1 MAFQNDM
8 LVFLG
13 VKCPKVFSKILSEI
27 AITQYSLQ
35 EWFSIRQR

>member
-13 VKCPKVFSKILSEI
+13 VKCPKVFSKMLIKI
-27 AITQYSLQ
+27 AITQ
-35 EWFSIRQR
+35 

>member
-13 VKCPKVFSKILSEI
+13 VKCPKVFSNMLSKMPLRN
-27 AITQYSLQ
+27 THYKNDFQ
-35 EWFSIRQR
+35 